1 MDLLVG
7 GDSFTFHGEQDY
19 SWARYL
25 VENNSHIKNYKNVA
39 LGNAGNLYISRSVID
54 SVITMKNVDFVI
66 CGWSLE
72 LRGSGSDARK
82 NVWWNDLPSYETAE
96 MYTDIEMLELK
107 QHNFRT
113 LENIIRTQWF
123 LESKGIDHKFF
134 FAWKNNFASNV
145 EFPLFNELNLDKFWY
160 PDLRGKMAL
169 PQKHYQRFSKGENYK
184 QLHKKWNGML
194 EWVACNVEDGLNQG
208 YHPTVEA
215 HKKFALEVA
224 SKWIS

>member
-7 GDSFTFHGEQDY
+7 GDSFSVHGEHDY

-39 LGNAGNLYISRSVID
+39 MGNAGNLYISRSVID

-72 LRGSGSDARK
+72 QRASVEHAKRELR
-82 NVWWNDLPSYETAE
+82 WNGMPSYETVE
-96 MYTDIEMLELK
+96 MYNDIEMLQER

-123 LESKGIDHKFF
+123 LESKGIDYKFF
-134 FAWKNNFASNV
+134 FAWKNNFDEN
-145 EFPLFNELNLDKFWY
+145 EELPLFNELNFDKFWY
-160 PDLRGKMAL
+160 PDLRSQISL
-169 PQKHYQRFSKGENYK
+169 PQKHYPRFNDGKSHV

-194 EWVACNVEDGLNQG
+194 EWVVCNVEDGLNEG
-208 YHPTVEA
+208 HHPTDEG
-215 HKKFALEVA
+215 HERFALEVA

>member
-7 GDSFTFHGEQDY
+7 GDSFTFHGEHDY

-25 VENNSHIKNYKNVA
+25 VENNPHIKNYKNVA

-72 LRGSGSDARK
+72 QRASVEHAKRELR
-82 NVWWNDLPSYETAE
+82 WNGMPSYETIE
-96 MYTDIEMLELK
+96 MYNDIEMLQER

-134 FAWKNNFASNV
+134 FAWKNNFSENV
-145 EFPLFNELNLDKFWY
+145 EFPLFDELNLDKFWY
-160 PDLRGKMAL
+160 PDLRGQMAL

-184 QLHKKWNGML
+184 QLNKKWNGML
-194 EWVACNVEDGLNQG
+194 EWVACNVEDGLDQG
-208 YHPTVEA
+208 YHPTGEA